1 MAKAT
6 HVVTHPSLYL
16 SVKGKLQQIDIG
28 THITLSKAQG
38 ELMVANGKV
47 KPIGEADTANVGA
60 VEVTAEQFA
69 EAVAKLD
76 KTNDKHFTNNG
87 EPDVNAL
94 KALGI
99 DVTAAIRNELWAVLN
114 AE

>member
-1 MAKAT
+1 MANST
-6 HVVTHPSLYL
+6 HVVIHPSLYL
-16 SVKGKLQQIDIG
+16 AVGGKLQHIKVG
-28 THITLSKAQG
+28 TEITLSKKQG
-38 ELMVANGKV
+38 ELMVNGKKV
-47 KPIGEADTANVGA
+47 TPISESGTANVGA
-60 VEVTAEQFA
+60 VEVTAAQFA

>member
-6 HVVTHPSLYL
+6 HVVIHPSLYL
-16 SVKGKLQQIDIG
+16 AVGGLLQQMDVGTEITLTKKQGEQMVKGKKVTPISESS
-28 THITLSKAQG
+28 TAKA
-38 ELMVANGKV
+38 
-47 KPIGEADTANVGA
+47 GA
-60 VEVTAEQFA
+60 TEVTAEQFA

-76 KTNDKHFTNNG
+76 KANDKHFTNNG

-94 KALGI
+94 KGVGI
-99 DVTAAIRNELWAVLN
+99 EVTAAVRSEMWAVLN